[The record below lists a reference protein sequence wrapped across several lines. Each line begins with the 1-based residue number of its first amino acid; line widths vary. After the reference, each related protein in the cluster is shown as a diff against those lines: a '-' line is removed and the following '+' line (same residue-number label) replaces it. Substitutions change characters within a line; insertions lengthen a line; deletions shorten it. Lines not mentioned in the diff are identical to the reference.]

1 MPSTA
6 EVVRQTGR
14 IIRERPVLNPRN
26 AREPVNGDI
35 RSPATRVCFLL
46 ATDAGPL
53 SDNPDFDAY
62 HAITNEIRATS
73 PEDTGF
79 VDYFERWGAEASGQL
94 CDHVADQ
101 LEADRA

>member
-1 MPSTA
+1 
-6 EVVRQTGR
+6 
-14 IIRERPVLNPRN
+14 
-26 AREPVNGDI
+26 
-35 RSPATRVCFLL
+35 VCFLVAL
-46 ATDAGPL
+46 SAGRL
-53 SDNPDFDAY
+53 SDGPGRDAY

-73 PEDTGF
+73 CEDTGF